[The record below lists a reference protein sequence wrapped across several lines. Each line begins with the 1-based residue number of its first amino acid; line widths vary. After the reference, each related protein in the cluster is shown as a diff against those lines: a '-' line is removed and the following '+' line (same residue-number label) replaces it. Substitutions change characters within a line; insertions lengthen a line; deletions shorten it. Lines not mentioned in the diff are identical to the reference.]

1 MARWSASLS
10 SSVSKGEGGQAGDP
24 MNCSGLKVKYLEKKL
39 WVLAPTGALI
49 VIVCFCISSSS
60 CGHFLRF

>member
-24 MNCSGLKVKYLEKKL
+24 MNCSEVKVRYLKFMLNVKYLAITAKYPKIMVNIKVWWSHL
-39 WVLAPTGALI
+39 T
-49 VIVCFCISSSS
+49 
-60 CGHFLRF
+60 RY